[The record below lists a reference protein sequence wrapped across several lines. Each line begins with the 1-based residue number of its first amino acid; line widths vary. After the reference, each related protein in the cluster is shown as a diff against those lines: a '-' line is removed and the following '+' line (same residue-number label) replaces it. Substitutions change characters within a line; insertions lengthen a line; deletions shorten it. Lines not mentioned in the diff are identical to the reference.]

1 MLLPRPACDS
11 ISSEICLTD
20 LAHLISYH
28 EHPQLL
34 GTETGPAS
42 TDVMMPGQAISV
54 DMDATKAGTWPMYCQ
69 VHDHMEAGMIGQF
82 TIQPKAAAA
91 KGRKLLRQWAT

>member
-1 MLLPRPACDS
+1 
-11 ISSEICLTD
+11 
-20 LAHLISYH
+20 
-28 EHPQLL
+28 
-34 GTETGPAS
+34 
-42 TDVMMPGQAISV
+42 MMPGQAISV